1 MAMNLDHEDLNRLI
15 EKITSSDIQEFS
27 LEGEDFKLEIKRN
40 LSDQNQVI
48 NNSVLFW
55 SLLSCLLA
63 QFFKIIFNFF
73 STGEIK
79 FRIMFETGG
88 MPSSH
93 SALITGATSGIGYE
107 LGFDSSIFAL
117 AVAVA
122 LIVMYDASGVRKSAG
137 IQAAEINKLSKKLD
151 PQSELLLKETLG
163 HTKIEVMVGSFLG
176 PLITLP
182 GMFFLGSPLK
192 IFNLIIN

>member
-1 MAMNLDHEDLNRLI
+1 M
-15 EKITSSDIQEFS
+15 SDFFT
-27 LEGEDFKLEIKRN
+27 LFD
-40 LSDQNQVI
+40 
-48 NNSVLFW
+48 NSVLFW

-73 STGEIK
+73 VTGKIR

-93 SALITGATSGIGYE
+93 SALITGATSGMGYE
-107 LGFDSSIFAL
+107 LGFDSPIFAL

-137 IQAAEINKLSKKLD
+137 VQAAEINKLSKKLD
-151 PQSELLLKETLG
+151 PQSEVILKETLG

-182 GMFFLGSPLK
+182 GIYFLGSPIK
-192 IFNLIIN
+192 IIESIFN

>member
-1 MAMNLDHEDLNRLI
+1 M
-15 EKITSSDIQEFS
+15 SEF
-27 LEGEDFKLEIKRN
+27 LAIVD
-40 LSDQNQVI
+40 
-48 NNSVLFW
+48 NSVLFW

-63 QFFKIIFNFF
+63 QFFKIVFNFF

-79 FRIMFETGG
+79 IGIMFETGG

-93 SALITGATSGIGYE
+93 SALITGAASGIGYE
-107 LGFDSSIFAL
+107 IGFNSSIFAL
-117 AVAVA
+117 AVALA

-137 IQAAEINKLSKKLD
+137 MQAEQINKLSKKMN
-151 PQSELLLKETLG
+151 PQNEELLKENLG
-163 HTKIEVMVGSFLG
+163 HTKIEVIIGSFFG

-192 IFNLIIN
+192 IFDLLVN

>member
-1 MAMNLDHEDLNRLI
+1 MSNFFTLFD
-15 EKITSSDIQEFS
+15 
-27 LEGEDFKLEIKRN
+27 
-40 LSDQNQVI
+40 
-48 NNSVLFW
+48 NSVLFW
-55 SLLSCLLA
+55 SVLSCLLA
-63 QFFKIIFNFF
+63 QFFKIIFNLLI
-73 STGEIK
+73 TGKIR
-79 FRIMFETGG
+79 FGIMFETGG

-93 SALITGATSGIGYE
+93 SALISGATSGLGYE
-107 LGFDSSIFAL
+107 LGFDSPIFAL

-137 IQAAEINKLSKKLD
+137 VQAAEINKLSKKLD
-151 PQSELLLKETLG
+151 PQSEVLLKETLG

>member
-1 MAMNLDHEDLNRLI
+1 MFQNCIQFLFKRRD
-15 EKITSSDIQEFS
+15 KIWNYVRD
-27 LEGEDFKLEIKRN
+27 
-40 LSDQNQVI
+40 
-48 NNSVLFW
+48 
-55 SLLSCLLA
+55 
-63 QFFKIIFNFF
+63 
-73 STGEIK
+73 
-79 FRIMFETGG
+79 GG

-117 AVAVA
+117 SVAIA

-163 HTKIEVMVGSFLG
+163 GIQK
-176 PLITLP
+176 
-182 GMFFLGSPLK
+182 LK
-192 IFNLIIN
+192 SWWGVF

>member
-1 MAMNLDHEDLNRLI
+1 MSE
-15 EKITSSDIQEFS
+15 SFP
-27 LEGEDFKLEIKRN
+27 FF
-40 LSDQNQVI
+40 

-63 QFFKIIFNFF
+63 QFFKILFNFF
-73 STGEIK
+73 STGKIR
-79 FRIMFETGG
+79 FGIIFETGG

-93 SALITGATSGIGYE
+93 SALITGVTSGIGYE

-117 AVAVA
+117 AIAVS

-137 IQAAEINKLSKKLD
+137 IQAGEINKLSKKVD
-151 PQSELLLKETLG
+151 PQSEVLLKETLG
-163 HTKIEVMVGSFLG
+163 HTKIEVLVGSLLG

-182 GMFFLGSPLK
+182 GMFFLGSPQK

>member
-1 MAMNLDHEDLNRLI
+1 M
-15 EKITSSDIQEFS
+15 SDFFS
-27 LEGEDFKLEIKRN
+27 LFD
-40 LSDQNQVI
+40 
-48 NNSVLFW
+48 NSVLFW

-63 QFFKIIFNFF
+63 QIFKIIFNFF
-73 STGEIK
+73 LTGKIR
-79 FRIMFETGG
+79 FRIIFETGG

-93 SALITGATSGIGYE
+93 SALIAGATSGIGYE
-107 LGFDSSIFAL
+107 LGFDSPIFAL

-137 IQAAEINKLSKKLD
+137 VQAAEINKLSKKLD
-151 PQSELLLKETLG
+151 PKSEVLLKETLG

-182 GMFFLGSPLK
+182 GIFFLGSPLQ
-192 IFNLIIN
+192 IYNLIIN

>member
-1 MAMNLDHEDLNRLI
+1 MA
-15 EKITSSDIQEFS
+15 EF
-27 LEGEDFKLEIKRN
+27 FTFF
-40 LSDQNQVI
+40 

-63 QFFKIIFNFF
+63 QIFKVIFNFF
-73 STGEIK
+73 STGEIR
-79 FRIMFETGG
+79 FGIMFETGG

-93 SALITGATSGIGYE
+93 SALITGASSGIGYE

-117 AVAVA
+117 SVAVA

-137 IQAAEINKLSKKLD
+137 IQAAEINKLTKKLA
-151 PQSELLLKETLG
+151 PQSEILLKETLG
-163 HTKIEVMVGSFLG
+163 HTKIEVMMGSFLG

-182 GMFFLGSPLK
+182 GMYFLGSPLK
-192 IFNLIIN
+192 IFDLIIN

>member
-1 MAMNLDHEDLNRLI
+1 M
-15 EKITSSDIQEFS
+15 SEF
-27 LEGEDFKLEIKRN
+27 FPF
-40 LSDQNQVI
+40 I

-55 SLLSCLLA
+55 SLSSCLLA
-63 QFFKIIFNFF
+63 QFLKIVFNFY
-73 STGEIK
+73 STGEIR
-79 FRIMFETGG
+79 FGIMFETGG

-93 SALITGATSGIGYE
+93 SALITGAASGIGYE
-107 LGFDSSIFAL
+107 LGFDSSTFAL
-117 AVAVA
+117 SVALA

-137 IQAAEINKLSKKLD
+137 IQAAEINKLSKEID

-192 IFNLIIN
+192 IFDLIIN

>member
-1 MAMNLDHEDLNRLI
+1 M
-15 EKITSSDIQEFS
+15 SDFFT
-27 LEGEDFKLEIKRN
+27 LF
-40 LSDQNQVI
+40 

-63 QFFKIIFNFF
+63 QFSKIIFNFF
-73 STGEIK
+73 VTGKIR
-79 FRIMFETGG
+79 FGIIFETGG

-93 SALITGATSGIGYE
+93 SALIAGATSGIGYE
-107 LGFDSSIFAL
+107 LGFDSPIFAL

-137 IQAAEINKLSKKLD
+137 VQAAEINKLSKKLD
-151 PQSELLLKETLG
+151 PKSEVLLKETLG

-182 GMFFLGSPLK
+182 GIFFLGSPLQ
-192 IFNLIIN
+192 IYNLIIN